1 MKSSGSKRMRGETE
15 ELVIKKERKLQEER
29 VVPMAS
35 PLTPSNWST
44 IWDGKGIFEV
54 PPLSPLSQLVMI

>member
-1 MKSSGSKRMRGETE
+1 MMSSGSKRGRGETE
-15 ELVIKKERKLQEER
+15 ELVIKKEDER

-44 IWDGKGIFEV
+44 IWESGDGKGIFD
-54 PPLSPLSQLVMI
+54 LL